1 MSFGAIGVE
10 IMAKIKIM
18 RVVIG
23 FTKKE
28 KRKRGNN
35 HVKKEISSGN
45 SSSNRSNSLLSSK
58 MVSSINSCDCR
69 LFMPTARID

>member
-35 HVKKEISSGN
+35 HVKKEDRKS
-45 SSSNRSNSLLSSK
+45 
-58 MVSSINSCDCR
+58 VV
-69 LFMPTARID
+69 

>member
-45 SSSNRSNSLLSSK
+45 SSNGSNHVILSTGNGKEKISFH
-58 MVSSINSCDCR
+58 
-69 LFMPTARID
+69 LT